1 MNTRARRGL
10 AAVALAAI
18 VLAAAGAALLVTRSV
33 GSQAPLTHDEYE
45 QCLSFMGTPE
55 SGADQLIAMFGPMPS
70 PIASAVQDAYARA
83 NGPFSDMYSAQPQ
96 ADLKTFVD
104 EAYHKV
110 VNDPQIIADC
120 RAYEQWYTTTW
131 GYPGHT

>member
-1 MNTRARRGL
+1 MSARARRGL

-18 VLAAAGAALLVTRSV
+18 VFAAAGATLLVTRSV
-33 GSQAPLTHDEYE
+33 GGQAPLTFDEE
-45 QCLSFMGTPE
+45 QQCLSFMGTPGG
-55 SGADQLIAMFGPMPS
+55 GADQLISMFGPMPS

-83 NGPFSDMYSAQPQ
+83 NGPFSDMYSAPPQ
-96 ADLKTFVD
+96 ADLKTFLD

-120 RAYEQWYTTTW
+120 RAYQQWYTTTW